1 MPGRTCLGSTASNG
15 GNSKSCSRGF
25 PSTTSSCAEAAI
37 EKEREEEEEEEE
49 EEERGKGVGEVDL

>member
-37 EKEREEEEEEEE
+37 EKEREEEEEEE
-49 EEERGKGVGEVDL
+49 RGKGVGEVDL